1 MIFGL
6 KSQFASRLILLGG
19 VPLALA
25 LLGWVFQKIVLS
37 RLRKSSERRG
47 AFIGSAL
54 ASSLQG
60 WIIVWAALVGLAVT
74 LKFVS
79 IPPQTL
85 ALFQKII
92 SLTFIS
98 SSVIF
103 LVRFS
108 MRIIGHFAGQVS
120 GVPTGILKA
129 IVAILFYI
137 LGGLIILDYLG
148 ISITPVIT
156 ALGVGGLA
164 VALALQDTL
173 ANLFAGIHILMTKKV
188 RPGDYIQLE
197 SGQEGYVLDITWRN
211 TTVKALANN
220 LIIIPNSR
228 LSASILTNFHLPD
241 KETAVLFQVGV
252 SYNSDLP
259 KVEETTVAV
268 AREIMAE
275 IPGGV
280 QQFAPVIRFHTFGD
294 SGIQFTVVLRAHEF
308 VNQYLLKHE
317 FVKRLLERYR
327 KEGIEIPYPVRTVYL
342 AERK

>member
-1 MIFGL
+1 MMFGI
-6 KSQFASRLILLGG
+6 KSQFISRLVLLGG

-25 LLGWVFQKIVLS
+25 LLGWGFQKVVLS
-37 RLRKSSERRG
+37 RLRKSSLRTG

-60 WIIVWAALVGLAVT
+60 WIILWTALAGLAVA
-74 LKFVS
+74 LSYVAL
-79 IPPQTL
+79 PAQTL
-85 ALFQKII
+85 ALFQKIL

-98 SSVIF
+98 SGVIF
-103 LVRFS
+103 LVRFL
-108 MRIIGHFAGQVS
+108 MRIIGHFAGRVS
-120 GVPTGILKA
+120 GVPTGIFKTIIA
-129 IVAILFYI
+129 VLFYI
-137 LGGLIILDYLG
+137 LGGLIILDHLG

-173 ANLFAGIHILMTKKV
+173 ANLFAGIHILVTKMV

-197 SGQEGYVLDITWRN
+197 SGQEGYVQDITWRN
-211 TTVKALANN
+211 TTVRALANN
-220 LIIIPNSR
+220 LIIIPNSK
-228 LSASILTNFHLPD
+228 LSATILTNFYLPD

-252 SYNSDLP
+252 SYNSDLG

-280 QQFAPVIRFHTFGD
+280 QEFTPLIRFHTFGD